1 MSPWETPTI
10 GSFLQ
15 PCLAGEEM
23 TCFPAK
29 VGATEGLRWDQ
40 NLVQMNSISRP
51 QACSRLSIYIVGSHS
66 VRGRV
71 TLPLI
76 NKWSKQGS
84 QRLDDL
90 LRVRN
95 KACLPADT
103 KREREGESPMV
114 SLLLLCTF
122 GRRTRPGL
130 LFPQHHPDLAAAASP
145 GPGHRPV
152 CQGPQ
157 LVSVTATLT
166 CLLECLKES

>member
-103 KREREGESPMV
+103 KRERGRITHGFSPLTLHIW
-114 SLLLLCTF
+114 SKNTSRAAF
-122 GRRTRPGL
+122 PPAPPRPGCRCL
-130 LFPQHHPDLAAAASP
+130 PRSRPSP
-145 GPGHRPV
+145 CLPEPPAGLCDCRPHM
-152 CQGPQ
+152 PP
-157 LVSVTATLT
+157 
-166 CLLECLKES
+166 